1 MFGGIKM
8 TVISLP
14 KKSHGVIHSEE
25 QLSNTLDYIVDPKKT
40 NNYELVS
47 GQNIRVPQQALE
59 EMLLTREFANLVGNQ
74 PRKNE
79 RFAYHFVQ
87 SFSPEDQLTP
97 EQIHEIGRK
106 TMNKYLGDSA
116 EFVIAT
122 HTDKKHLHNH
132 IVLNATNP
140 KTLKK
145 FHQTSIQFEELKEIS
160 DKISLEYGAKVIDRT
175 LKNSHK
181 KYQQYL
187 AQNSYRNEIKT
198 KLKFLMTHANSWE
211 DFKEKARALNIKVD
225 DTKKY
230 VTYQLMDSKQERQ
243 IRDRSLKNQ
252 SLMKENLIVR
262 LKRNSVIYSKKEV
275 VTLWKQQQ
283 KIKNESQEKEIEILV
298 EDWQVQKETEKFL
311 YVTVDY
317 GIEREAAIKI
327 PARCV
332 DKLEDGNYQIFIKKQ
347 DRFYFVDEKNPSK
360 NKIMLGSTVV
370 KNLENQSG
378 NVPLYANSA
387 RIKLRQILTEFDF
400 LISKGLGFDKSF
412 EAIGTDLENTYLET
426 EAILDQLDERIVNYV
441 EKNKKYARTNTQ
453 IVKTIENLQ
462 KEQSELRK
470 TLQKV
475 ERDILFYNK
484 SVQRYEEYEQE
495 KTKRMTK
502 PRL

>member
-1 MFGGIKM
+1 MP
-8 TVISLP
+8 VVSLP
-14 KKSHGVIHSEE
+14 KKSHGVIHSEK
-25 QLSNTLDYIVDPKKT
+25 QLANTLDYIVDPKKT

-47 GQNIRVPQQALE
+47 GQNIYVPQQAFE
-59 EMLLTREFANLVGNQ
+59 EMLLTRELAILIGNQ

-79 RFAYHFVQ
+79 RFGFHFVQ

-97 EQIHEIGRK
+97 KQIHEIGKK

-122 HTDKKHLHNH
+122 HTDKNHIHNH

-145 FHQTSIQFEELKEIS
+145 FQQSQMQFEELKEIS
-160 DKISLEYGAKVIDRT
+160 DQISLEYGAKIIDRT

-198 KLKFLMTHANSWE
+198 KLKFLMTHANTWK
-211 DFKEKARALNIKVD
+211 DFKEKALALHLKVD

-230 VTYQLMDSKQERQ
+230 VTYQLIDSKQERK
-243 IRDRSLKNQ
+243 IRDRSLNNQ
-252 SLMKENLIVR
+252 SLLKENLIDR
-262 LKRNSVIYSKKEV
+262 LKRNSVTYSKKEV
-275 VTLWKQQQ
+275 VALWKQQQ
-283 KIKNESQEKEIEILV
+283 KIKNESQEKEVEILV
-298 EDWQVQKETEKFL
+298 EDWQVQKETDKFL
-311 YVTVDY
+311 YVTIDY
-317 GIEREAAIKI
+317 GLEREAAIKI

-332 DKLEDGNYQIFIKKQ
+332 DKLEDGNYQLFIKKQ

-360 NKIMLGSTVV
+360 NKMMLGKTVV

-400 LISKGLGFDKSF
+400 LISKGLDFDKSF
-412 EAIGTDLENTYLET
+412 EAIGLELENTFLET
-426 EAILDQLDERIVNYV
+426 EDILEQLDKKIVEYV
-441 EKNKKYARTNTQ
+441 ERNKTYARTNTQ
-453 IVKTIENLQ
+453 IVKKIENLQ
-462 KEQSELRK
+462 KERSELQK

-475 ERDILFYNK
+475 EKDIQFYNK
-484 SVQRYEEYEQE
+484 SVQRYAEYEQE
-495 KTKRMTK
+495 KSKRMSK
-502 PRL
+502 PRLS

>member
-1 MFGGIKM
+1 MP
-8 TVISLP
+8 VISLP
-14 KKSHGVIHSEE
+14 KKSHGVIHSEK
-25 QLSNTLDYIVDPKKT
+25 QLANTLDYIVDPKKT

-59 EMLLTREFANLVGNQ
+59 EMLLTRELAILIGNQ

-79 RFAYHFVQ
+79 RFGFHFVQ

-97 EQIHEIGRK
+97 EQIHEIGKK
-106 TMNKYLGDSA
+106 TMNKYLGNSA

-122 HTDKKHLHNH
+122 HTDKNHIHNH

-145 FHQTSIQFEELKEIS
+145 FQQSQMQFEELKEIS
-160 DKISLEYGAKVIDRT
+160 DQISLEYGAKIIDRT

-198 KLKFLMTHANSWE
+198 KLKFLMTHANTWE
-211 DFKEKARALNIKVD
+211 DFKDKALALRLKVD

-230 VTYQLMDSKQERQ
+230 VTYQLIDSQQERQ
-243 IRDRSLKNQ
+243 IRDRSLKIQ
-252 SLMKENLIVR
+252 SLLKENLIAR
-262 LKRNSVIYSKKEV
+262 LKRNSVIYSKEEV
-275 VTLWKQQQ
+275 VTLWNQQQ
-283 KIKNESQEKEIEILV
+283 KIKNESQEKEVEILV
-298 EDWQVQKETEKFL
+298 EDWQVQKETDKFL
-311 YVTVDY
+311 YVTIDY
-317 GIEREAAIKI
+317 GLEREAAIKI

-441 EKNKKYARTNTQ
+441 EKNKKYTRTNTQ

>member
-1 MFGGIKM
+1 M
-8 TVISLP
+8 SLP
-14 KKSHGVIHSEE
+14 KKSHGVIHSEK
-25 QLSNTLDYIVDPKKT
+25 QLANTLDYIVDPKKT

-59 EMLLTREFANLVGNQ
+59 EMLLTREVAKLVGNQ

-160 DKISLEYGAKVIDRT
+160 DQISLEYGAKVIDRT

-211 DFKEKARALNIKVD
+211 DFKEKAGALNIKVD

-243 IRDRSLKNQ
+243 IRDRSLKNH
-252 SLMKENLIVR
+252 SLMKENLIAR
-262 LKRNSVIYSKKEV
+262 LKRNSVIYSKEEV
-275 VTLWKQQQ
+275 VTLWKQQ
-283 KIKNESQEKEIEILV
+283 S
-298 EDWQVQKETEKFL
+298 KFQHD
-311 YVTVDY
+311 VS
-317 GIEREAAIKI
+317 I
-327 PARCV
+327 
-332 DKLEDGNYQIFIKKQ
+332 N
-347 DRFYFVDEKNPSK
+347 
-360 NKIMLGSTVV
+360 
-370 KNLENQSG
+370 
-378 NVPLYANSA
+378 
-387 RIKLRQILTEFDF
+387 
-400 LISKGLGFDKSF
+400 
-412 EAIGTDLENTYLET
+412 
-426 EAILDQLDERIVNYV
+426 
-441 EKNKKYARTNTQ
+441 
-453 IVKTIENLQ
+453 
-462 KEQSELRK
+462 
-470 TLQKV
+470 
-475 ERDILFYNK
+475 
-484 SVQRYEEYEQE
+484 
-495 KTKRMTK
+495 
-502 PRL
+502 

>member
-1 MFGGIKM
+1 MP
-8 TVISLP
+8 VVSLP
-14 KKSHGVIHSEE
+14 KKSHGVIHSEK
-25 QLSNTLDYIVDPKKT
+25 QLANTLDYIVDPKKT

-47 GQNIRVPQQALE
+47 GQNISVPQQSLE
-59 EMLLTREFANLVGNQ
+59 EMLLTRELAILIGNQ

-79 RFAYHFVQ
+79 RFGFHFVQ

-97 EQIHEIGRK
+97 EQIHEIGKK

-122 HTDKKHLHNH
+122 HTDKNHIHNH

-145 FHQTSIQFEELKEIS
+145 FQQSQMQFEELKEIS
-160 DKISLEYGAKVIDRT
+160 DQISLEYGAKIIDRT

-198 KLKFLMTHANSWE
+198 KLKFLMTHANTWE
-211 DFKEKARALNIKVD
+211 DFKEKALTLNLKVD

-230 VTYQLMDSKQERQ
+230 VTYQLIDSNQERQ

-252 SLMKENLIVR
+252 SLLKENLIAR
-262 LKRNSVIYSKKEV
+262 LKRNSVIYSKEEV
-275 VTLWKQQQ
+275 VTLWNQQQ
-283 KIKNESQEKEIEILV
+283 KIKNESQEKEVEILV
-298 EDWQVQKETEKFL
+298 EDWQVQKETDKFL
-311 YVTVDY
+311 YVTIDY
-317 GIEREAAIKI
+317 GLEREAAIKI

-332 DKLEDGNYQIFIKKQ
+332 DKLEDGNYQLFIKKQ

-360 NKIMLGSTVV
+360 NKMMLGKTVV

-412 EAIGTDLENTYLET
+412 EVIGLELENTLLET
-426 EAILDQLDERIVNYV
+426 EDILEQLDKKIVEYV
-441 EKNKKYARTNTQ
+441 ERNKTYARTNTQ
-453 IVKTIENLQ
+453 IVKKIENLQ
-462 KEQSELRK
+462 KERSELQK

-475 ERDILFYNK
+475 EKDIQFYNK
-484 SVQRYEEYEQE
+484 SVQRYEKYEQE
-495 KTKRMTK
+495 RSKRMPK
-502 PRL
+502 PRLS

>member
-1 MFGGIKM
+1 MP
-8 TVISLP
+8 VVSLP
-14 KKSHGVIHSEE
+14 KKSHGVIHSEK
-25 QLSNTLDYIVDPKKT
+25 QLANTLDYIVDPKKT

-47 GQNIRVPQQALE
+47 GQNISVPQQSLE
-59 EMLLTREFANLVGNQ
+59 EMLLTRELAILIGNQ

-79 RFAYHFVQ
+79 RFGFHFVQ

-97 EQIHEIGRK
+97 EQIHEIGKK

-122 HTDKKHLHNH
+122 HTDKNHIHNH

-145 FHQTSIQFEELKEIS
+145 FQQSQMQFEELKEIS
-160 DKISLEYGAKVIDRT
+160 DQISLEYGAKIIDRT

-198 KLKFLMTHANSWE
+198 KLKFLMTHANTWE
-211 DFKEKARALNIKVD
+211 DFKEKALTLNLKVD

-230 VTYQLMDSKQERQ
+230 VTYQLIDSNQERQ

-252 SLMKENLIVR
+252 SLLKENLIAR
-262 LKRNSVIYSKKEV
+262 LKRNSVIYSKEEV
-275 VTLWKQQQ
+275 VTLWNQQQ
-283 KIKNESQEKEIEILV
+283 KIKNESQEKEVEILV
-298 EDWQVQKETEKFL
+298 EDWQVQKETDKFL
-311 YVTVDY
+311 YVTIDY
-317 GIEREAAIKI
+317 GLEREAAIKI

-332 DKLEDGNYQIFIKKQ
+332 DKLEDGNYQLFIKKQ

-360 NKIMLGSTVV
+360 NKMMLGKTVV

-412 EAIGTDLENTYLET
+412 EVIGLELENTLLET
-426 EAILDQLDERIVNYV
+426 EDILEQLDKKIVEYV
-441 EKNKKYARTNTQ
+441 ERNKTYARTNTQ
-453 IVKTIENLQ
+453 IVKKIENLQ
-462 KEQSELRK
+462 KERSELQK

-475 ERDILFYNK
+475 EKDIQFYNK

-495 KTKRMTK
+495 RSKRMPK
-502 PRL
+502 PRLS

>member
-1 MFGGIKM
+1 M

-47 GQNIRVPQQALE
+47 GQNIHVPQQALE

-225 DTKKY
+225 DTK
-230 VTYQLMDSKQERQ
+230 
-243 IRDRSLKNQ
+243 
-252 SLMKENLIVR
+252 
-262 LKRNSVIYSKKEV
+262 
-275 VTLWKQQQ
+275 
-283 KIKNESQEKEIEILV
+283 
-298 EDWQVQKETEKFL
+298 
-311 YVTVDY
+311 
-317 GIEREAAIKI
+317 
-327 PARCV
+327 
-332 DKLEDGNYQIFIKKQ
+332 
-347 DRFYFVDEKNPSK
+347 
-360 NKIMLGSTVV
+360 
-370 KNLENQSG
+370 
-378 NVPLYANSA
+378 
-387 RIKLRQILTEFDF
+387 
-400 LISKGLGFDKSF
+400 
-412 EAIGTDLENTYLET
+412 
-426 EAILDQLDERIVNYV
+426 
-441 EKNKKYARTNTQ
+441 
-453 IVKTIENLQ
+453 
-462 KEQSELRK
+462 
-470 TLQKV
+470 
-475 ERDILFYNK
+475 
-484 SVQRYEEYEQE
+484 
-495 KTKRMTK
+495 
-502 PRL
+502 